1 MFKKIKVNKLNKL
14 TDSSINEINEDAIVV
29 KNVVIVVG
37 NKDKTETKDSE
48 IPKIEEKH
56 ELDHSKNIHD
66 KEEKTI
72 EISKDNNSN
81 IKININKIK
90 RPKKGIILKV
100 PDILEEDDNH
110 KHENQRISIK
120 KIFLAETVL
129 QNAKTPEDL
138 KKLLGVNR
146 EEIEIM
152 KEEKRKQLTEQQKDL
167 FTLPDSLK
175 VQHEKI
181 DDHTDNLIRL
191 SAAGT

>member
-1 MFKKIKVNKLNKL
+1 MFKKIKSNKANRL

-29 KNVVIVVG
+29 KTTITAD
-37 NKDKTETKDSE
+37 NKDKTEIKINE
-48 IPKIEEKH
+48 IPKSEENH
-56 ELDHSKNIHD
+56 ELDPSKTIHD

-72 EISKDNNSN
+72 EISKDNNIN
-81 IKININKIK
+81 IKINNHKTK
-90 RPKKGIILKV
+90 RSKKGIILKV
-100 PDILEEDDNH
+100 PDIIEEDDNH
-110 KHENQRISIK
+110 KNENSRISIK

-191 SAAGT
+191 SAAGK